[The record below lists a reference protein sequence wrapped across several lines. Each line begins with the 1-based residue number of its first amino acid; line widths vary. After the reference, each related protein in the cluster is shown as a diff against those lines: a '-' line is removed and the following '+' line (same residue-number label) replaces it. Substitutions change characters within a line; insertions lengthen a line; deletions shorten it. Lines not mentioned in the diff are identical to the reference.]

1 MPLTPVSTCFRRP
14 KTAGMPGCELMSAR
28 ALAVAGV
35 ARQAAFLRWLSATLL
50 GSIYPGAPFER
61 KHMAMM
67 LLNTLLFAWT
77 SDSKDSAPARGA
89 KRERDIAHAAAQRP
103 KAIAT
108 SIGEINA
115 FCPGFAGPPFTLALL
130 GQCTLL
136 IASVA
141 SRQHTPWRCRYVPC
155 ATWQAP
161 SERAMEPLLPWFIVP
176 TYLIRG
182 GNNEESLP

>member
-1 MPLTPVSTCFRRP
+1 
-14 KTAGMPGCELMSAR
+14 MPGCELMNAR
-28 ALAVAGV
+28 LLAGAGV

-77 SDSKDSAPARGA
+77 SDSGHSAPARGA

-108 SIGEINA
+108 SIGDIDA
-115 FCPGFAGPPFTLALL
+115 FCPGYAGPPFILAIL
-130 GQCTLL
+130 GQCAVLT
-136 IASVA
+136 ASVA
-141 SRQHTPWRCRYVPC
+141 SHTKLLSNLSHVSS

-161 SERAMEPLLPWFIVP
+161 SERSIEFLLP
-176 TYLIRG
+176 
-182 GNNEESLP
+182 